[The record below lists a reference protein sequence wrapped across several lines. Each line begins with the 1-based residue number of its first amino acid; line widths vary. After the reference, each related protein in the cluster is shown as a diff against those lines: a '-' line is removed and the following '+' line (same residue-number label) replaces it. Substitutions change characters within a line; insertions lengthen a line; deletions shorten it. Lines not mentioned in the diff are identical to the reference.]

1 MLSLLFAM
9 APCTTLLPGCC
20 SQQPL
25 LSCLPSKS
33 TNVIL
38 KATSPANSPL
48 VRVHEGIGVDEGG
61 AESGQWSA
69 MTMKKAVCSVLSSA
83 AVMWSL
89 PGWVPNMAMAEAATT
104 PYAESQSD
112 RLQIGLLN
120 GYVHHQIAQAFT

>member
-48 VRVHEGIGVDEGG
+48 VRVHEDIGVDEGG

-120 GYVHHQIAQAFT
+120 G